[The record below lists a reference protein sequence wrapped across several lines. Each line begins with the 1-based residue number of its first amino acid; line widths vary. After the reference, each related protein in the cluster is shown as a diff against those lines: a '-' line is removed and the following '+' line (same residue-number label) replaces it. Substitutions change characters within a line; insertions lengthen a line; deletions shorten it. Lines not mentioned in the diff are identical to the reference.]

1 MKTLKFKEQDL
12 IDLIET
18 FELLNYMSNDKETK
32 KYNNRFIRKFKKA
45 LLQLLIVG
53 VCVGIDESSK

>member
-18 FELLNYMSNDKETK
+18 FELLKFMSAGDKDALK
-32 KYNNRFIRKFKKA
+32 FNNKMILKLKKA
-45 LLQLLIVG
+45 LL
-53 VCVGIDESSK
+53 